1 MLVFRM
7 LKIESKFM
15 SDITEKFRAL
25 REHAVTE
32 QDLDKLQDLLIEVNR
47 LLDVVQMRV
56 KQLDRE
62 KEG

>member
-7 LKIESKFM
+7 LKIEPKFM
-15 SDITEKFRAL
+15 SDLTEKFRAL
-25 REHAVTE
+25 REQAVTE
-32 QDLDKLQDLLIEVNR
+32 QDFDKLQDLLIEVNR
-47 LLDVVQMRV
+47 LLDVVEMRV